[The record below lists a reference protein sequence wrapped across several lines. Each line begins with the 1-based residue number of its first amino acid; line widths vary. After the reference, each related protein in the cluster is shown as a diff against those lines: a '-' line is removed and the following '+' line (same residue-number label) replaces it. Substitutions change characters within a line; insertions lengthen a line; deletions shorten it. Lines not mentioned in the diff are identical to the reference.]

1 MPYLQVAGSTS
12 IFSKERIVWILVIFL
27 SGTAGY
33 FMGQKAA
40 PGEHKAQVA
49 VEVVS
54 EDTDVSNEI
63 NKSFGWSK
71 APAGTNVE
79 AVDVVKGVRPCGD
92 DYPHPRPAV
101 KLALKN
107 IGEKDLDS
115 FGINVL
121 VLDEQ
126 NKRRLASYGQASG
139 SIKQGWT
146 SGKILFD
153 ATETDW
159 KDVIGTNKI
168 DFPVTMIFY
177 ASVAGGD
184 KDVLRVVFEPWEID
198 TLQELNY

>member
-1 MPYLQVAGSTS
+1 MIVGA
-12 IFSKERIVWILVIFL
+12 KERIVWVLVVLFA
-27 SGTAGY
+27 STVGY
-33 FMGQKAA
+33 FLGQKVAV
-40 PGEHKAQVA
+40 PEHKAQVA

-63 NKSFGWSK
+63 SKSFGWAD
-71 APAGTNVE
+71 APSNMNVE
-79 AVDVVKGVRPCGD
+79 AVDVVKGVRLGGD

-107 IGEKDLDS
+107 IGDEDLGS

-126 NKRRLASYGQASG
+126 NKRRVATYGQASG
-139 SIKQGWT
+139 SIKEGWT
-146 SGKILFD
+146 SGRMLFD

-159 KDVIGTNKI
+159 KDLVGTNKI

-177 ASVAGGD
+177 ASVTGGD
-184 KDVLRVVFEPWEID
+184 KDILRVVFEPWEID
-198 TLQELNY
+198 TLPELSH